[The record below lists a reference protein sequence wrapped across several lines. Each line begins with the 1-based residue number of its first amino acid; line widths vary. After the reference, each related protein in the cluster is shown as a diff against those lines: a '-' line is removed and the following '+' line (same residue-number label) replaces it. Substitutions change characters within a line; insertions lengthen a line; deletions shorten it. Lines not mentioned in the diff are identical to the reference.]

1 MADRKQTPATTPQ
14 LDERLVEMVRQEVR
28 LQVAEALEKLVAEL
42 RHWAASAPGS
52 ASAGAVPGAGA
63 EGIDKHTIVVL
74 SAAVSAVLRGRPA
87 RISRITFLNQNT
99 ISAWAEAGRMGIHN
113 SHRLGRT
120 I

>member
-1 MADRKQTPATTPQ
+1 
-14 LDERLVEMVRQEVR
+14 VEVVRQEVR

-42 RHWAASAPGS
+42 RNWAASGTAPTA
-52 ASAGAVPGAGA
+52 ASTSGATPGCISGA
-63 EGIDKHTIVVL
+63 EGVDKRTIVVL

-87 RISRITFLNQNT
+87 RINRITFLNQNT
-99 ISAWAEAGRMGIHN
+99 ISAWAKAGRMGIHN